1 MSFDIEIKEEKEPQI
16 GVRETADGLFKVAT
30 HEINIFENDVKTF
43 TDFSFDEVEEEK
55 DEQEHSM
62 FEKIEVLEEKSK
74 VKAKKKVAKANK
86 SSSES
91 SVKSEK
97 NSESFFDFSDFVET
111 DKKKS
116 GTDTAFSDLSVPDE
130 SVQVFSSEATGKAT
144 EEVSKKTAEKALEKS
159 TEKVV
164 EKTGEEIVADTAAA
178 ADPEPVS
185 KVAIET
191 IKVAKDV
198 VETTKS
204 ESEIYNLQDDDE
216 KKGVSKLLDLKG
228 FAKPYNEKSE
238 NETVYSHKLSLF
250 WKIIIACWIFILFS
264 NMWII
269 KGGLKLLI
277 VREAGNKITSAYVGS
292 FKKLLNKYDSIFSKK
307 SSYSGTGKAINITT
321 YTDTTER
328 QWVEKYCKKY
338 NMQGWEEVCLAI
350 CMTESGG
357 KENSNNPMGVTRSN
371 RNNITGFF
379 SGTTEAGI
387 DAGVEALYDCAGIY
401 EYFIG
406 KKAEPTDT
414 DCILIVVSCYEQ
426 GIDFARFVSA
436 HYKGK
441 YSDKALD
448 EYAIEKNNEG
458 ANNMFYGSYCLNGSD
473 GTDTLGGRTVPPIY
487 NNFLKFFDLTAEQ
500 ATDDPDEPE
509 EIEDLTNYWEN
520 LHNLIDPNFVP
531 STSGSLAEIAQKE
544 LGNYGNKYWDWCHSP
559 QVDWCGIFVSWCAE
573 QAGLSKEV
581 PFSMSAGMIDNL
593 DQSKVKDESYTPKAG
608 DLITFDDTP
617 PYKVSH
623 IAIVSRVEGGRVYYI
638 GGNQGEGDSSR
649 NTGAWCSYSI
659 VSESS
664 IPIGDSGVYKY
675 YAFG

>member
-1 MSFDIEIKEEKEPQI
+1 MKEIDIVDSKEAKVDEFSTADSVLKTYETTLSVYETDLKVVDDVTGFAEKKVKKIRQKAKGKQADKQLKSEDFGNLNDDFINYSSSDSKSGQVSAFGNENKSKSTLAEHSDSAITDNVNVIGGDVAVLEDTPNILSYDEYSLNKIIRDSRKSNKENARQVRKQI
-16 GVRETADGLFKVAT
+16 RKALRSGAWKGTKFAVKTTAKATKETA
-30 HEINIFENDVKTF
+30 
-43 TDFSFDEVEEEK
+43 
-55 DEQEHSM
+55 
-62 FEKIEVLEEKSK
+62 
-74 VKAKKKVAKANK
+74 
-86 SSSES
+86 
-91 SVKSEK
+91 
-97 NSESFFDFSDFVET
+97 
-111 DKKKS
+111 
-116 GTDTAFSDLSVPDE
+116 
-130 SVQVFSSEATGKAT
+130 
-144 EEVSKKTAEKALEKS
+144 
-159 TEKVV
+159 
-164 EKTGEEIVADTAAA
+164 
-178 ADPEPVS
+178 
-185 KVAIET
+185 
-191 IKVAKDV
+191 
-198 VETTKS
+198 
-204 ESEIYNLQDDDE
+204 
-216 KKGVSKLLDLKG
+216 
-228 FAKPYNEKSE
+228 
-238 NETVYSHKLSLF
+238 KLSLKVAERQYETAVNQAGENDYVADF
-250 WKIIIACWIFILFS
+250 AKGGISLKRAYDIIKKNIKASIRSLKIIKRSGCAIVAVALVAVFFVISSFFLSGAIKTVLKAMEVKSALNSYLAIFE
-264 NMWII
+264 
-269 KGGLKLLI
+269 G
-277 VREAGNKITSAYVGS
+277 
-292 FKKLLNKYDSIFSKK
+292 K

-328 QWVEKYCKKY
+328 QWVEKYCKKH

-357 KENSNNPMGVTRSN
+357 KENSDNPMGVVSPN
-371 RNNITGFF
+371 GNYVTGFY
-379 SGTTEAGI
+379 SGTTESGI
-387 DAGVEALYDCAGIY
+387 DKGVKALYDCAGIY

-406 KKAEPTDT
+406 KKADPTDT
-414 DCILIVVSCYEQ
+414 NCILIVVSCYEQ

-458 ANNMFYGSYCLNGSD
+458 ANNMFFGSYCLNGSD

-487 NNFLKFFDLTAEQ
+487 NNFLHFFDLTKSQ
-500 ATDDPDEPE
+500 SKSSSNDDD
-509 EIEDLTNYWEN
+509 
-520 LHNLIDPNFVP
+520 NFFTKLLNFFT
-531 STSGSLAEIAQKE
+531 SSGSSSAMGDIAMAE
-544 LGNYGNKYWDWCHSP
+544 LGNYGDKYWSWCHSG

-573 QAGLSKEV
+573 QAGLSDEI

-675 YAFG
+675 YAFD